1 MIFGTPFMR
10 RFFLFKN
17 CWYAYPYCLCPLN
30 IADLFLFRYERDFMD
45 ELEDIHTDQT
55 NIFYTTMKAEG
66 EGLDLKQSFITDR
79 SKAVPL

>member
-1 MIFGTPFMR
+1 
-10 RFFLFKN
+10 
-17 CWYAYPYCLCPLN
+17 
-30 IADLFLFRYERDFMD
+30 MD